1 MENNDLKLLI
11 SIEDRVIAQDI
22 QSILEESEIYTMIVS
37 DNPAYSVIG
46 TYMGSN
52 PAEGIDIMI
61 NKSDFKRAVEIVNDG
76 PYKELFM
83 NA

>member
-1 MENNDLKLLI
+1 MENNDLELLI
-11 SIEDRVIAQDI
+11 SIDDRVIAQDI

-37 DNPAYSVIG
+37 DNPASSVLG
-46 TYMGSN
+46 TYMGSC

-61 NKSDFKRAVEIVNDG
+61 NKNDFKRAVEILNDC
-76 PYKELFM
+76 PYKELFI